1 MCFQRSGAIIPR
13 SSSFIAKRSL
23 LFPGLLNGG
32 VIDYFMMSLASYSQR
47 ILNGLLEQNITGY
60 SFLIIYSLSLVI
72 DIYDLYIERGVRVPV
87 GDRL

>member
-13 SSSFIAKRSL
+13 SSSFIAKHSL

-47 ILNGLLEQNITGY
+47 ILNGLLEQNRTEQNRLFI
-60 SFLIIYSLSLVI
+60 SNHIQLI
-72 DIYDLYIERGVRVPV
+72 V
-87 GDRL
+87 GNRHIRFIHWTWC